1 MSINM
6 IIFEYRDSE
15 KKFFADNKFDN
26 FNIMFYSECLNE
38 EFLKTLPQD
47 IIDNA
52 NIISVFINSEVT
64 EEVINSFKNLRIIST
79 RSTGYDHINIDVAR
93 QRNIAVVNVENYGST
108 SVAQFTMGLLIALV
122 RKIIP
127 AAACIKNV
135 KEYGANEFSGRDIS
149 KLTLGVIGT
158 GAIGAAVCRA
168 AHCLGMTVA
177 GYDLTERKELVD
189 EIELRYMSLDDL
201 LQTSDIIS
209 VHIPYTGNNYHMLSK
224 PQFDIMKE
232 GAILINTSRGEIV
245 DLSAMYDALEHNKLK
260 GAALDVLTCESIN
273 FGCKNLAEKLH
284 SAPMDCLN
292 EAIYVGKLAKFDN
305 VIITPHIAYDTQ
317 DSVDYILD
325 KTMRAVMNV
334 INGGKVERIV

>member
-1 MSINM
+1 MAINM
-6 IIFEYRDSE
+6 LVFEYRDSE

-38 EFLKTLPQD
+38 DFLKTLPQD
-47 IIDNA
+47 VIDNA

-64 EEVINSFKNLRIIST
+64 EKVINSFKNLRIIST
-79 RSTGYDHINIDVAR
+79 RSTGYDHINIDRAR
-93 QRNIAVVNVENYGST
+93 QRNIAVVNVENYGAT
-108 SVAQFTMGLLIALV
+108 SVAQFTMGILIALV

-127 AAACIKNV
+127 AASCIKNV
-135 KEYGANEFSGRDIS
+135 KEYSVNEFSGRDIS

-168 AHCLGMTVA
+168 ARCFKMNVA
-177 GYDLTERKELVD
+177 ACDLTERKELAD
-189 EIELRYMSLDDL
+189 EDGISYMSQEDL
-201 LQTSDIIS
+201 LKTSDIVS
-209 VHIPYTGNNYHMLSK
+209 LHIPYTGNNYHMIGK
-224 PQFDIMKE
+224 DQFDIMKD
-232 GAILINTSRGEIV
+232 GAFLINTSRGEMI
-245 DLSAMYDALEHNKLK
+245 DLPAMYEALEHKKLS

-273 FGCKNLAEKLH
+273 FGCKNLAEKLN